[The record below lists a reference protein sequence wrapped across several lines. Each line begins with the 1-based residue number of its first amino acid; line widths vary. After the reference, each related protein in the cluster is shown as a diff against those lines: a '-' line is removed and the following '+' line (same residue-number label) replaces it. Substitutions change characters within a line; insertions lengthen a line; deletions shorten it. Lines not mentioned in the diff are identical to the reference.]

1 MWTQSKDLYSL
12 VENTLNNQN
21 EPAVAKLERALK
33 HHRSDF
39 AALLKHP
46 VRVKT
51 KVKKFRVLIFM
62 VYFFL

>member
-33 HHRSDF
+33 LHRPDF

-46 VRVKT
+46 VRV
-51 KVKKFRVLIFM
+51 
-62 VYFFL
+62 

>member
-21 EPAVAKLERALK
+21 EAAAVARLERALK
-33 HHRSDF
+33 LHRSDF

-46 VRVKT
+46 VRLYSK
-51 KVKKFRVLIFM
+51 M
-62 VYFFL
+62 